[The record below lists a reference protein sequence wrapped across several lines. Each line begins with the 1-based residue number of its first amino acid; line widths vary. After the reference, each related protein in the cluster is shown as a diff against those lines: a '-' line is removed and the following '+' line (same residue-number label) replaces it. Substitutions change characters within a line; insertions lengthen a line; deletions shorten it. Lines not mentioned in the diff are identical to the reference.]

1 MFATLTTALRPL
13 LAAGIAAAALT
24 YVNTPDA
31 EALDLGSSSS
41 TAGCT
46 TTAASTHGWGT
57 AEHYDGFSSLSNWSA
72 YDGAGHDGNGRRSP
86 SAVSISD
93 GALTITS
100 TIDGTSGGVTPKW
113 GGRKYGRWEI
123 CSRATVASPT
133 WHAVALLWPDAEDWP
148 VGGEVDFMEIAD
160 ATRSTVQYNLHYGAA
175 NNVESHTTWGDATNW
190 HAWAVEWT
198 PQYIA
203 VYRDGVQWAR
213 STDVNR
219 LPPRSMH
226 LALQLDNFGG
236 LTFPTG
242 QMFVDWVAEY
252 GI

>member
-1 MFATLTTALRPL
+1 M
-13 LAAGIAAAALT
+13 
-24 YVNTPDA
+24 D
-31 EALDLGSSSS
+31 
-41 TAGCT
+41 
-46 TTAASTHGWGT
+46 
-57 AEHYDGFSSLSNWSA
+57 
-72 YDGAGHDGNGRRSP
+72 
-86 SAVSISD
+86 
-93 GALTITS
+93 
-100 TIDGTSGGVTPKW
+100 
-113 GGRKYGRWEI
+113 
-123 CSRATVASPT
+123 
-133 WHAVALLWPDAEDWP
+133 
-148 VGGEVDFMEIAD
+148 
-160 ATRSTVQYNLHYGAA
+160 
-175 NNVESHTTWGDATNW
+175 
-190 HAWAVEWT
+190 